1 MRTKDIV
8 LLILLFVAVF
18 ATVAACRYA
27 YFPGDVTVE
36 RFVQSLA
43 PKSMNWAL
51 WITKSAAFPW
61 NLIFLAITFF
71 ISWGVAGWRV
81 ALFSILSFAGMLI
94 LGTLLS
100 PIVARPRPSPLLVH
114 VVGSPSGYSFPSI
127 FALTYGSTLGYLAI
141 RAARKKSGVLWTIL
155 LFLCCAFL
163 ITGGLAR
170 IVLGAHW
177 PSDIL
182 ISYFIALLWA
192 FFLLRVASK

>member
-1 MRTKDIV
+1 MRKNDIV
-8 LLILLFVAVF
+8 LLILLFVAIF
-18 ATVAACRYA
+18 ATLAACRYA

-36 RFVQSLA
+36 KFVQSLA
-43 PKSMNWAL
+43 PKSINWAL
-51 WITKSAAFPW
+51 WFTKSGAFPW
-61 NLIFLAITFF
+61 NLILLAITFF
-71 ISWGVAGWRV
+71 ISWGIAGWRV
-81 ALFSILSFAGMLI
+81 ALFSILSLAGMLI

-100 PIVARPRPSPLLVH
+100 PIVARPRPSTALVH
-114 VVGSPSGYSFPSI
+114 VIGSPSGYSFPSV

-141 RAARKKSGVLWTIL
+141 QAARKKSGLLWAIL

-177 PSDIL
+177 PSDII
-182 ISYFIALLWA
+182 ISYLIALLWA